1 MTCDDLFE
9 YKKTDSGYEIM
20 SYRQKQN
27 PDITEI
33 TIPFE
38 YDGEPVTG
46 ISFFAFKRA
55 VYIRRVHFPE
65 SVSVIRERAFWY
77 AESLE
82 KIILPRGITYL
93 GDRAFGH
100 CSAART
106 VEIPEGIKTIGSRAF
121 KYCGITSA
129 VLPKSVERVEKFAFE
144 GCRDLESVVF
154 LNPAVALGRGVFFDC
169 PKLPAETV
177 LASIVRS
184 FDITKVIYPSE
195 FRYPGRQGNI
205 SIKSGLFRE
214 DVFALAVKND
224 CFRILKKDIMSEL
237 FTMIIRG
244 GLTELLRIA
253 GTGGMLSDAELIDEL
268 TALSSGLKSTEC
280 TAWLLDYKNRKI
292 GFKGEDDYEL

>member
-9 YKKTDSGYEIM
+9 YRKTDDGYEILL
-20 SYRQKQN
+20 YRQKKN

-33 TIPFE
+33 TIPSE
-38 YDGEPVTG
+38 YNGEPVTG
-46 ISFFAFKRA
+46 IAYFAFKRA

-65 SVSVIRERAFWY
+65 SISVIGGRAFWY
-77 AESLE
+77 ADRLE
-82 KIILPRGITYL
+82 AIILPRGITHI

-100 CSAART
+100 CTAVRT
-106 VEIPEGIKTIGSRAF
+106 LEIPEGIKTIGSRAF

-144 GCRDLESVVF
+144 GCSDLESVVF
-154 LNPAVALGRGVFFDC
+154 LNPAAALERGVFFDC
-169 PKLPAETV
+169 PKLSAETV

-184 FDITKVIYPSE
+184 LDITKVIYPSE
-195 FRYPGRQGNI
+195 FRYRGRGGDI
-205 SIKSGLFRE
+205 SAKSGLLRE

-253 GTGGMLSDAELIDEL
+253 GGSGMLSDAELIDEL
-268 TALSSGLKSTEC
+268 TVLSSELRSTEC

-292 GFKGEDDYEL
+292 GFEWEVGYEL

>member
-9 YKKTDSGYEIM
+9 YMKTDSGYEIM
-20 SYRQKQN
+20 SYRQKKN

-65 SVSVIRERAFWY
+65 SISVIREQAFWY

-82 KIILPRGITYL
+82 EIILPRGITYL

-100 CSAART
+100 CTAVRT
-106 VEIPEGIKTIGSRAF
+106 LDIPEGIKTIGSRAF
-121 KYCGITSA
+121 KYCGMSSVI
-129 VLPKSVERVEKFAFE
+129 LPKSVERVESFAFE
-144 GCRDLESVVF
+144 GCRELESVVF
-154 LNPAVALGRGVFFDC
+154 LNPATALERGVFFDC

-184 FDITKVIYPSE
+184 FDITRVIYPSE
-195 FRYPGRQGNI
+195 FRYPSRQGNI

-224 CFRILKKDIMSEL
+224 CFRILKKDILSEL
-237 FTMIIRG
+237 FTMIISS

-253 GTGGMLSDAELIDEL
+253 GTGGMLSDEELIDEL
-268 TALSSGLKSTEC
+268 TALASELRSTEC

-292 GFKGEDDYEL
+292 GFNKEDDYEL